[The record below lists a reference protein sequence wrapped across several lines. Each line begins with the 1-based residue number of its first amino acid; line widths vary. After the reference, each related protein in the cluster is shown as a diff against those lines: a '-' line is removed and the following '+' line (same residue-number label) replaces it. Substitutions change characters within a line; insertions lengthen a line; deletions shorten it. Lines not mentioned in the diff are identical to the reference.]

1 MPDGVVYSRRAADY
15 IRSHNT
21 PMIKP
26 NQLDELASAIA
37 EWQGTLNEKQIDSH
51 AANLQKRHSAVR
63 EGDAPLCPYCGGE
76 MVLRKRKGDGKSFYG
91 CKSYPKCR
99 GIINVE

>member
-1 MPDGVVYSRRAADY
+1 
-15 IRSHNT
+15 
-21 PMIKP
+21 MINP
-26 NQLDELASAIA
+26 GQIDELTSAIA
-37 EWQGTLNEKQIDSH
+37 EWQGTLSEKQIDSH
-51 AANLQKRHSAVR
+51 VANLQKRHSSVR
-63 EGDAPLCPYCGGE
+63 EGDTPLCPYCGGG